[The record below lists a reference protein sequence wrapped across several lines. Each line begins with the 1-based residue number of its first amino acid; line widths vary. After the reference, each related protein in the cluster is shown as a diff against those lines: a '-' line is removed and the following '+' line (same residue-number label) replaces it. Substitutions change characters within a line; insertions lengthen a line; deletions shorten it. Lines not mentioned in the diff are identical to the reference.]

1 VVAFVDKV
9 LEQATTRAQSQLTDC
24 EREVRVYERQLAEAQ
39 ARCKQLRSEL
49 GATTREQKSRAA
61 AKEEK
66 MSKSRD

>member
-9 LEQATTRAQSQLTDC
+9 LEQ
-24 EREVRVYERQLAEAQ
+24 
-39 ARCKQLRSEL
+39 
-49 GATTREQKSRAA
+49 ATTREQKSRAA